1 MYVPNQEEQEGDL
14 HVPAEPI
21 TKVEVKQVQRAVQAL
36 TSRILEGQAMESH
49 PRGLNGQLGNRCH
62 AASSSTAAAA
72 TDFDCDSGVGTG
84 SDVKHQKPSSNAS
97 PRLLKYLL
105 YSLLGS
111 ASPGR
116 LSAALSILR
125 GMLPPNSTSPP
136 DAATRSIVFSGL
148 AKRSQPLNEDSLALL
163 VDMAKMGLFS
173 HDAILFTQFITK
185 LCRCGATSGAWE
197 FFHTV
202 KDAGGSIEAPVCNAL
217 LTGLAAIQDFARMNL
232 LFLEMK
238 SFGVRPDVVTFGIL
252 INCLCKSRRIDDALN
267 VLDAMSSPDSGVTP
281 GTIIFNTVIDG
292 LCKAGRL
299 QDGLSLLDRMKSSHA
314 CDPDSVTYTS
324 LIVAFCK
331 AAELDKAH
339 ELLARMEK
347 ERVVVDVFTLNA
359 FVNGMCRH
367 GMIGSALNFFRKKK
381 VEWLEV
387 KGNAFTYKFL
397 IGAFLHSNKVGKAM
411 ALFDEMIKEGVS
423 PDSTTYS
430 TLICRLTQVG
440 KLDDAY
446 SNALLMRKNGF
457 RVDIKSYNILISG
470 FCKKKR
476 LDKALEIHDEI
487 CKAGLRPDIFTYTSL
502 IDALCKAGDFSKAGK
517 FLNKMV
523 DNGCNPDVVTY
534 GTLINGYCKS
544 GDLEQAMKIFKSMDG
559 SMEKEILP
567 NVVTYTAIFKGIKN
581 LNMSDKA
588 FELMDK
594 MNLQGC
600 KPDYVTMDL
609 LTRWLAVIA
618 TSSGQME
625 DEAGEESRCLHLTA
639 LCHLHASSFST
650 DVVDCDGGASPLRCL
665 VNPPRQTSPPP
676 LDAATWSI
684 IFSCLAK
691 GRQPLREESLVV
703 LVQMAKMGFSLPVPS
718 CSLSSSTS
726 CATATPPPGL
736 AQLTR
741 ASPLLAPLGSRHT
754 SRFAVPS
761 HWLGAD
767 LGLYHNKSI
776 IL

>member
-1 MYVPNQEEQEGDL
+1 MKL
-14 HVPAEPI
+14 
-21 TKVEVKQVQRAVQAL
+21 VKNPCLSVTAL
-36 TSRILEGQAMESH
+36 R
-49 PRGLNGQLGNRCH
+49 RCH
-62 AASSSTAAAA
+62 AASYSTAAAA
-72 TDFDCDSGVGTG
+72 TDFDCDGGVGTR

-148 AKRSQPLNEDSLALL
+148 AKRSQPLNEESLAHL
-163 VDMAKMGLFS
+163 VEMAKMGLFP

-197 FFHTV
+197 FFHAV

-232 LFLEMK
+232 LFSEMK

-252 INCLCKSRRIDDALN
+252 INCLCKSHRIDDALN
-267 VLDAMSSPDSGVTP
+267 VLDAMSSPDSEVTP

-339 ELLARMEK
+339 ELLTRMEK
-347 ERVVVDVFTLNA
+347 ERVAVDVFTLNA

-381 VEWLEV
+381 VEWPEV

-487 CKAGLRPDIFTYTSL
+487 CEAGLRPDIFTYTSL
-502 IDALCKAGDFSKAGK
+502 IDAFCKAGDFSKAGK

-559 SMEKEILP
+559 SMVPANTLIYTTLIDSYCKNQKVDAAIYLFDEMQEKDILP
-567 NVVTYTAIFKGIKN
+567 DAVTYTAIFKGLKN

-609 LTRWLAVIA
+609 LTRWLTVIGEMERLRLFVQRA
-618 TSSGQME
+618 TSSDIDSGNPTSSGQME

-639 LCHLHASSFST
+639 LCHLQASSFST
-650 DVVDCDGGASPLRCL
+650 DVVDCDGGVGTRSDEKHLLTKKHSHNASLCNLNYQLRSLLGFASPLPCQSSAAGF
-665 VNPPRQTSPPP
+665 PP
-676 LDAATWSI
+676 
-684 IFSCLAK
+684 
-691 GRQPLREESLVV
+691 
-703 LVQMAKMGFSLPVPS
+703 
-718 CSLSSSTS
+718 
-726 CATATPPPGL
+726 TP
-736 AQLTR
+736 
-741 ASPLLAPLGSRHT
+741 
-754 SRFAVPS
+754 
-761 HWLGAD
+761 
-767 LGLYHNKSI
+767 
-776 IL
+776 